1 MTQEGT
7 TNMTTFQGG
16 KTVFGATLGILML
29 ETRFP
34 RIPGDMGNA
43 LTWPFPVQYRVVRGA
58 SPQKVVLDDPTDLL
72 DVFVAA
78 GRDLVQSGC
87 DGITTNC
94 GFLSLLQHELTHA
107 LDVPVASSSLMQVP
121 MIQATLPPGK
131 RVGILTI
138 SAKTLTNAHLA
149 AAGVPLDTPI
159 MGTNPKG
166 EFSQKILGDAYEI
179 DFERCRIDMQKAA
192 RAFIEAHPDLGAIV
206 LECTNMVPYADD
218 IRRLTGLPVY
228 SVYTLATWFQA
239 GLLPRRFPLQL
250 DDSRETQP
258 T

>member
-1 MTQEGT
+1 MAS
-7 TNMTTFQGG
+7 FQGG

-34 RIPGDMGNA
+34 RILGDMGNA

-58 SPQKVVLDDPTDLL
+58 SPQKVVLDDPTALL

-94 GFLSLLQHELTHA
+94 GFLSLLQYELTQA

-138 SAKTLTNAHLA
+138 SAKTLTTVHLA
-149 AAGVPLDTPI
+149 AAGAPLDTQI
-159 MGTNPKG
+159 MGTDPEG
-166 EFSQKILGDAYEI
+166 EFSQKILGDAPRI
-179 DFERCRIDMQKAA
+179 DFARCRTDMQNAA
-192 RAFIEAHPDLGAIV
+192 LTLVKAHPDLGAIV

-228 SVYTLATWFQA
+228 SIYTLATWFQA
-239 GLLPRRFPLQL
+239 GLLPRSFPLSL
-250 DDSRETQP
+250 DDVRQG
-258 T
+258 